1 MNNFYIAVDEN
12 AEDRVNTALKGQPF
26 IANKDQFISLYNQG
40 VINVSNPSITKI
52 ASIINEGYSNVI
64 LQNKKFYVSS
74 AQETYIDKALFVLA
88 NWKLILTL
96 KRIANDI
103 VNDDRPADTK
113 LIFFESKPGQVFL
126 ETDLEE
132 DETRTIESFVKY
144 DAAERFTSSKKA
156 IFSNLLLKD
165 KIQIYEELEDDN
177 IFYIEAYDL
186 IEIDSTF
193 IEEIN
198 NIVDQRMKKD

>member
-74 AQETYIDKALFVLA
+74 AQETYIDKALFVLD

-132 DETRTIESFVKY
+132 DETRTI
-144 DAAERFTSSKKA
+144 
-156 IFSNLLLKD
+156 
-165 KIQIYEELEDDN
+165 
-177 IFYIEAYDL
+177 
-186 IEIDSTF
+186 
-193 IEEIN
+193 
-198 NIVDQRMKKD
+198 